1 MTVVKGKYGGRKV
14 REGTVVSD
22 KMQKTVLVAVEEHV
36 KHRLYKKRV
45 KRVHKFMAH
54 DENETAHTGD
64 RVRIVESRP
73 VSRFKRWAVVE
84 VIERIELPEIAPES
98 IDLDLMGEGKPA
110 ESAPVAEAAT
120 PEAVATEA
128 IAEPEAAPEETV
140 AEPET
145 VAEEIAVEE
154 AAVEPV
160 VAEQAAPPEAEEAV
174 TPEAAAEVVAEPEA
188 AAEEIVV
195 EEAAVEPAVAEQVA
209 APEAEEAVSAAAEE
223 PAATEVSEP
232 APDAVQEAAPV
243 EEIETPEE
251 EAK

>member
-73 VSRFKRWAVVE
+73 VSRYKRWAVVE

-98 IDLDLMGEGKPA
+98 IDLDLLGEAKAA
-110 ESAPVAEAAT
+110 ESAPVTEAAA
-120 PEAVATEA
+120 PEAV
-128 IAEPEAAPEETV
+128 P
-140 AEPET
+140 
-145 VAEEIAVEE
+145 
-154 AAVEPV
+154 
-160 VAEQAAPPEAEEAV
+160 
-174 TPEAAAEVVAEPEA
+174 AEVVAEPEA
-188 AAEEIVV
+188 AAPEAAPAEVVAEPEAATPEAAPAEVVAEPEAATPEAAPAEVVAEPEAAPEEIVA
-195 EEAAVEPAVAEQVA
+195 EEAAAEPAVAEEVA
-209 APEAEEAVSAAAEE
+209 APEAEEPATATAEE
-223 PAATEVSEP
+223 PAAAEVV
-232 APDAVQEAAPV
+232 A
-243 EEIETPEE
+243 
-251 EAK
+251 